1 MREVYGTTYIRTYA
15 CLVGI
20 VGGVGGVV
28 EGRHAQVDSGGRQ
41 RCVLPVSFPVDLLIR
56 Q

>member
-1 MREVYGTTYIRTYA
+1 MVPHIYIRTYA

-20 VGGVGGVV
+20 VGGGGVV

-41 RCVLPVSFPVDLLIR
+41 MREGS
-56 Q
+56 